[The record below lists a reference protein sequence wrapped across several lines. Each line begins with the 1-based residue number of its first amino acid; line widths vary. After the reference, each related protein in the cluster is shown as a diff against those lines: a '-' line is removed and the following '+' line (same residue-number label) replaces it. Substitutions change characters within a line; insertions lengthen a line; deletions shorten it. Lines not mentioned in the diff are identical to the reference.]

1 MKYLAL
7 IDEGGSKL
15 NAMKCKHK
23 LIKDSQ
29 GKTHPA
35 YLSCFRKSKSNVNSQ
50 QKLKNKEIL
59 EKFK

>member
-1 MKYLAL
+1 V
-7 IDEGGSKL
+7 DQ
-15 NAMKCKHK
+15 NFAMKCKHK

-50 QKLKNKEIL
+50 QKLKNKRFLKNSNEAAHWIL
-59 EKFK
+59 GS